1 MINGKLLRTLRIYFI
16 IVASLFFFA
25 LFIASAV
32 RNVYYTPHQGTK
44 WFGDFAKYI
53 KLFAE
58 IPGDL
63 KTFVYG
69 ASVEDPKFNSQHV
82 TKNETDKDGFT
93 RHADVVYDSSPK
105 LLISL
110 KEGRFDPKFQL
121 LDINT
126 GDLIKQWDPDG
137 KMLSDLTYNQ
147 ANDIFLDLSKH
158 NDFIYSHP
166 LLLPDSAI
174 IANSQVGLVKIDKD
188 GKVVW
193 VKNDK
198 KYHHSVEQDI
208 EGNLYVPTRPWQSRV
223 FNFFPSDYNDTTSKY
238 LDDEITKIDPVTG
251 EILYC
256 KSVTELLIE
265 NGYEW
270 ILLAKG
276 LIQNDQIHLN
286 DIEPARF
293 DSKYWKAGD
302 LLLSSRHLSAI
313 FLYRP
318 STNKVLWLKMGPW
331 YNQHDVDFLPN
342 NKIVVFGNDV
352 LRFFGNDWSVYRAGH
367 FSEAMPQNQVYVYN
381 FENDEITTPYDQLM
395 KKENINTPTQGR
407 CDILPNG
414 DIFIEETDN
423 GKILFGD
430 STRTKITFVKRKDEE
445 YTHVLL
451 WSRIIY

>member
-1 MINGKLLRTLRIYFI
+1 MTNNKLLRTLRIYFI
-16 IVASLFFFA
+16 IIASLFFFA
-25 LFIASAV
+25 LFVASAV

-44 WFGDFAKYI
+44 WFGGFAKYV

-63 KTFVYG
+63 KTFVLG
-69 ASVEDPKFNSQHV
+69 NSMEDPKYN
-82 TKNETDKDGFT
+82 TPAIIKNETDKDGFT
-93 RHADVVYDSSPK
+93 RHVDVVYESSPK

-110 KEGRFDPKFQL
+110 KKGRYDIKFQL

-126 GDLIKQWDPDG
+126 GDLIKQWNPDG
-137 KMLSDLTYNQ
+137 KMLSENIYNP
-147 ANDIFLDLSKH
+147 ALDIFLDLSK
-158 NDFIYSHP
+158 NKDFFYVHP

-174 IANSQVGLVKIDKD
+174 IANSQVGLIKIDNG

-193 VKNDK
+193 VKNDRN
-198 KYHHSVEQDI
+198 YHHSIEQDV
-208 EGNLYVPTRPWQSRV
+208 EGNLYVPTRPMNSRV
-223 FNFFPSDYNDTTSKY
+223 FNFFPSDYNDTTDNY
-238 LDDEITKIDPVTG
+238 MDDEITKIDPITG
-251 EILYC
+251 ETLYC

-276 LIQNDQIHLN
+276 MVEKDQIHLN

-293 DSKYWKAGD
+293 DSKYWKTGD
-302 LLLSSRHLSAI
+302 LLLSSRHLSAV

-331 YNQHDVDFLPN
+331 YNQHDVDFLSD

-352 LRFFGNDWSVYRAGH
+352 LRFFSKDCSVHSREY
-367 FSEAMPQNQVYVYN
+367 FSEAMPQNQVYFYN

-395 KKENINTPTQGR
+395 KKENIKTPTQGR

-414 DIFIEETDN
+414 DIYIEETDN
-423 GKILFGD
+423 GRILFGD
-430 STRTKITFVKRKDEE
+430 STRAKITFVKRKDEE
-445 YTHVLL
+445 YLHLIL